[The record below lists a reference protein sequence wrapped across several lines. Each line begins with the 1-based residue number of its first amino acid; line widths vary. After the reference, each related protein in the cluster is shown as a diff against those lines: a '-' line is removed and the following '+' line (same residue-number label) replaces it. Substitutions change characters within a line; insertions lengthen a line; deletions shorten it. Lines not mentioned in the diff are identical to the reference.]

1 MGLTKEQYD
10 RIMQDYAAAQDRNRH
25 EQMRRRH
32 LVYAKIPEYQK
43 LEEEIPSLGVESLR
57 VAIGLSPEE
66 AREKLQSLRD
76 AIRKRTDRKRQLLLE
91 NGFPEDF
98 LEPRYDCPDCHDTGY
113 IDGKK
118 CHCLKKREVEVL
130 YDQSNL
136 KKLIQTNNFSL
147 MSDVYYEGES
157 KQLFHKAVALSRAFI
172 RNFDEHYENLY
183 FYGTV
188 GTGKSFLSICI
199 AKELLDSGHSVLYF
213 SAAGL
218 FELLSSYAFGRKPRE
233 DFASFLD
240 ELYSSDLLIID
251 DLGTELTNGFVKT
264 QLFECINERHIR
276 SRSTIISTN
285 LSLRELQGV
294 YSDRIFSRITSNYMV
309 CKLTGPDIRVL
320 KKVRK

>member
-76 AIRKRTDRKRQLLLE
+76 AIRERTDRKRQLLLE

-188 GTGKSFLSICI
+188 GTGK
-199 AKELLDSGHSVLYF
+199 ALLLCLWEKAPGGLCVLP
-213 SAAGL
+213 G
-218 FELLSSYAFGRKPRE
+218 
-233 DFASFLD
+233 
-240 ELYSSDLLIID
+240 
-251 DLGTELTNGFVKT
+251 
-264 QLFECINERHIR
+264 
-276 SRSTIISTN
+276 
-285 LSLRELQGV
+285 
-294 YSDRIFSRITSNYMV
+294 
-309 CKLTGPDIRVL
+309 
-320 KKVRK
+320 

>member
-10 RIMQDYAAAQDRNRH
+10 RIMQEYAAARDKNLH
-25 EQMRRRH
+25 EQTKRRH

-43 LEEEIPSLGVESLR
+43 LDKEIPSLGVESLR
-57 VAIGLSPEE
+57 AAIGSSPEE
-66 AREKLQSLRD
+66 GRARMQALRS
-76 AIRKRTDRKRQLLLE
+76 AIDERVARKRQLLRE
-91 NGFPEDF
+91 NGFPEDY
-98 LEPRYDCPDCHDTGY
+98 LELHYDCPDCRDTGY
-113 IDGKK
+113 IDGQK
-118 CHCLKKREVEVL
+118 CHCLKAREVKIL

-136 KKLIQTNNFSL
+136 KKLTESNNFSL
-147 MSDVYYEGES
+147 MTDAYYEGEDR
-157 KQLFHKAVALSRAFI
+157 QLFHKAAALARSFVQ
-172 RNFDEHYENLY
+172 NFDRHYENLY

-199 AKELLDSGHSVLYF
+199 AKELLDTGHAVLYF

-218 FELLSSYAFGRKPRE
+218 FELLSSYVFGKKPRE
-233 DFASFLD
+233 DYAAFLD
-240 ELYSSDLLIID
+240 ALYTADLLIID

-264 QLFECINERHIR
+264 QLFECINERHLG

-294 YSDRIFSRITSNYMV
+294 YSDRIFSRITSNYTV